1 MGSELINKLIS
12 EGWRQQFT
20 ASGEKLKEAIA
31 NYQWLGF
38 EVKTIPIKELGC
50 AGCTVCFDD
59 ENDESVMIFTRKTS
73 ARQDDELF
81 SDDKEDK

>member
-1 MGSELINKLIS
+1 MGSELINKLTAD
-12 EGWRQQFT
+12 GWRQKFT

-38 EVKTIPIKELGC
+38 EVKTVPIKELGC

-59 ENDESVMIFTRKTS
+59 DNDDSVMIFTRKTTGRS
-73 ARQDDELF
+73 DDELF
-81 SDDKEDK
+81 EDDGTV